1 MKRKFLSLL
10 MAFVMLMSLVPSAFA
25 AQASDFNDVSKADW
39 YYDSVDY
46 VAKQGYFTGTGN
58 NTFSPN
64 TSMTRAMFVAVL
76 ARLDGVTVDD
86 NVSPFA
92 DVPAGAWYAGEVA
105 WAVEKG
111 LASGVDSNSFAP
123 EKAVTRQQ
131 MASFMA
137 RYIAYYEEKND
148 VTIKTDGAAG
158 MFSDEG
164 KIASY
169 AKDAVALCTSYGL
182 ISGYPDGSFDPEGIA
197 SRAQVASVIYR
208 LAKLLGIENVDTD
221 DKTDTEKTDEE
232 KTDNKKT
239 GSGTLIGHGSSSGG
253 GSSTNTS
260 EEEAATAA
268 DFKKAAEQKYATVTA
283 TIVEDN
289 SLTVNDDVTINN
301 DSVKSLTLDLG
312 NAKLGNLVINSDSAK
327 TILINA
333 DTGASVKSLNIN
345 VPNATVDNK
354 VTVDGTVTITAVSN
368 STFNNYAKT
377 GNIIM
382 NGPGAVKDIQETPA
396 KVVVDTTEEVI
407 VKGDSNRIQVVA
419 DNKKLTVSTQV
430 AAIVESSAAAA
441 EVVVNTNRPVTIN
454 GKLNSVKTNTT
465 EPVLVV
471 DGTVGTVKTVVASST
486 IEISG
491 SGTITSMVANQT
503 AVTIKASETTDESK
517 ATLSVGTVSATSG
530 GSITAPANTIEKVEV
545 TGNVT
550 LAAPVQTVAATAG
563 ATLKLEDNATVQ
575 TVEAKGNLKLIGSGE
590 VVSVDVQNT
599 SAAQI
604 TVTDVAVAQVTKT
617 ETADNVTVSGV
628 ETTVQ
633 TKAKK
638 PTGVKAAE
646 PTEVNGQGKITGV
659 NNTMEYKNGTATWT
673 AVDAAE
679 ITLASGTY
687 QVRVKATDGVLA
699 SEAVTVTIPAA
710 VGVTKAEIQG
720 TAYVGQTLTAVANAD
735 ATGEVKYEWTDE
747 DSKVLGTEKTLKLTD
762 RMIGKEIKV
771 EIYNYTRTADT
782 NSKTSSE
789 TATVIV
795 DKTALTNLNA
805 KAYEVTQGITVKDN
819 GTAASAVPKGVR
831 FVTTD
836 EDTAIAN
843 AKAAASEIILNGR
856 ATTAEVT
863 AQETAMRTAI
873 DTYEKAIKVG
883 TLTETDKL
891 KAALGDLVTK
901 AKDVRIGV
909 KESTAAENVVPGIQ
923 WVTSDV
929 ATAYDNAID
938 AAEATKD
945 SSSATATEL
954 ANAITELNAAI
965 STYIKAIQTGAEL
978 DSSALLAAINAA
990 YINVASVEVSEN
1002 GADVLPSNNWVANKK
1017 TYEAAIVAAERA
1029 ISSTDVGKTQ
1039 SVYIEALSTL
1049 DAATTKFN
1057 ESKKAGTKDIIAP
1070 VITNITATKN
1080 GTTATIVF
1088 TTNEAGKYKVGSDK
1102 YTDISVAGE
1111 VSVTVSDY
1119 TTGVITVTVAD
1130 VSGNE
1135 TTFTVTPTSNVV
1147 RVGETNYETLAAA
1160 MEAANSADG
1169 EQTVTLLKNITV
1181 DTGFDITKKITLDM
1195 NGKTL
1200 KFNYTKGTSK
1210 DEVKANYKQLF
1221 SVSGSGELTITGN
1234 GKITGPSGDIA
1245 KALDAKAMITVAGES
1260 ATLKILNGTLTA
1272 GGVGDCGMYGLY
1284 ALKGGNI
1291 ILGDENTKEG
1301 PTITTW
1307 FAPIGENNTTS
1318 PANVTIYGGEYTELA
1333 YPVVD
1338 NKEAGWYYFCAPI
1351 YASASGTINIY
1362 GGTFNGYYGISS
1374 RYINVDQTIN
1384 IYGGTFNGEAQAL
1397 FVDDVNPTGKEEDKK
1412 EKTMNVTGGIFS
1424 SSPVGYGVDDD
1435 YDVIYDED
1443 DETYKVVKKSTL
1455 PTVAEVNGESY
1466 TSLIGVFDAV
1476 TSTSEE
1482 EEESTDSITIKLEAD
1497 YTINTDPFTTYLLPY
1512 GATLDLNGHTLT
1524 VPFAT
1529 AVFEGENITIK
1540 NGTIKSDANYAIW
1553 IGNEENTTSATLE
1566 GITSNGG
1573 VNVFTADAILK
1584 DCNIDASSKEYYAVW
1599 GDSGNVN
1606 ITIKSGI
1613 YTGKPDGFVVDMYG
1627 ASSAKNNEPATINIE
1642 GGTFYEP
1649 IKVEGSGEYAG
1660 KVIITGGTFDNEPD
1674 EDFIK
1679 EGYEAVKDADK
1690 GVWNVVETTDSQ
1702 SNEQNSNT
1710 ANNNENS
1717 ENNEGNNEISL
1728 TTGTTT
1734 ENTTETT
1741 TETTTDT
1748 TTDST
1753 KETNTDT
1760 TEETKTKEQTTE
1772 EAESDDEEA

>member
-137 RYIAYYEEKND
+137 HYIAYYEEKND

-239 GSGTLIGHGSSSGG
+239 GSGTPIGHGSSSGG

-268 DFKKAAEQKYATVTA
+268 DFKKAAEKKYATVTA
-283 TIVEDN
+283 TIVEGN

-301 DSVKSLTLDLG
+301 DSVKSLTLNLG

-327 TILINA
+327 TIVINA
-333 DTGASVKSLNIN
+333 DTRASVKSLNIN
-345 VPNATVDNK
+345 APNATVDNN

-382 NGPGAVKDIQETPA
+382 NGPGAVKDTQETPA

-407 VKGDSNRIQVVA
+407 VKGNSDRIQVVA

-441 EVVVNTNRPVTIN
+441 EVVINTNSPVTIN

-471 DGTVGTVKTVVASST
+471 DGTVGTVKTAVASST

-503 AVTIKASETTDESK
+503 AVTIKASEATDESK

-545 TGNVT
+545 TGSVT
-550 LAAPVQTVAATAG
+550 LAAPVQTVAAAAG
-563 ATLKLEDNATVQ
+563 ATLELKDNATVQ
-575 TVEAKGNLKLIGSGE
+575 TVEAEGNLKLTGSGE

-617 ETADNVTVSGV
+617 ETTDNVTVSGV

-638 PTGVKAAE
+638 PTDVKAVE
-646 PTEVNGQGKITGV
+646 PTEANGQGKITGV
-659 NNTMEYKNGTATWT
+659 NDTMEYKNGTATWT
-673 AVDAAE
+673 DVTSGATE
-679 ITLASGTY
+679 ITNLAPGTY

-735 ATGEVKYEWTDE
+735 ATGEVRYQWTDE
-747 DSKVLGTEKTLKLTD
+747 DGNELGTEKTLKLTD
-762 RMIGKEIKV
+762 SMIGKKIKV
-771 EIYNYTRTADT
+771 EIYNYTRTENTD
-782 NSKTSSE
+782 SKTSSK
-789 TATVIV
+789 TAAVIV
-795 DKTALTNLNA
+795 DKTALGNLNA

-843 AKAAASEIILNGR
+843 AKAAASEVIGNKN

-901 AKDVRIGV
+901 AEDVRIGV
-909 KESTAAENVVPGIQ
+909 EESTAAENVVPGIK

-929 ATAYDNAID
+929 ATAYGNAIN
-938 AAEATKD
+938 AAAKIKTSD
-945 SSSATATEL
+945 SATATEL

-1002 GADVLPSNNWVANKK
+1002 GADVLPSNNWVTSGSKEA
-1017 TYEAAIVAAERA
+1017 YEAAIKVAEGA
-1029 ISSTDVGKTQ
+1029 ISGTNVDKTQ

-1049 DAATTKFN
+1049 DAATTTFN
-1057 ESKKAGTKDIIAP
+1057 ASKKAGTKDIIAP

-1080 GTTATIVF
+1080 GDTATIVF
-1088 TTNEAGKYKVGSDK
+1088 TTNEAGKYKVGSGED
-1102 YTDISVAGE
+1102 TDINVAGE
-1111 VSVTVSDY
+1111 VSVTVSNY
-1119 TTGVITVTVAD
+1119 TEGVITVTVTD

-1135 TTFTVTPTSNVV
+1135 TIFTVTPTSNVV
-1147 RVGETNYETLAAA
+1147 RVGDTNYETLAAA
-1160 MEAANSADG
+1160 MAAANSTDG
-1169 EQTVTLLKNITV
+1169 EQTITLLKNITV
-1181 DTGFDITKKITLDM
+1181 DTGFDITKKITLEM
-1195 NGKTL
+1195 NGKTI
-1200 KFNYTKGTSK
+1200 KTNVY
-1210 DEVKANYKQLF
+1210 QLF
-1221 SVSGSGELTITGN
+1221 SIGETGDLTIKGN
-1234 GKITGPSGDIA
+1234 GTINGPTGAEAA
-1245 KALDAKAMITVAGES
+1245 KLDTKSMICVEGENAKLT
-1260 ATLKILNGTLTA
+1260 ILNGTLTA
-1272 GGVGDCGMYGLY
+1272 GGVDDCGMYGLY
-1284 ALKGGNI
+1284 ALNGGNI
-1291 ILGDENTKEG
+1291 ILGDEYTNEG

-1333 YPVVD
+1333 YPVVN
-1338 NKEAGWYYFCAPI
+1338 NKEAWWYYFCAPI
-1351 YASASGTINIY
+1351 YASASGTIDIY

-1374 RYINVDQTIN
+1374 RYINVDQTVN

-1397 FVDDVNPTGKEEDKK
+1397 FVDDVNPTKKEEDIKD
-1412 EKTMNVTGGIFS
+1412 KTMNVTGGIFS
-1424 SSPVGYGVDDD
+1424 SSPVGYGVDDK

-1443 DETYKVVKKSTL
+1443 DETYKVVRKSTL
-1455 PTVAEVNGESY
+1455 PTVAKVNGESY
-1466 TSLIGVFDAV
+1466 TSLIGAFNAV
-1476 TSTSEE
+1476 TSEE

-1497 YTINTDPFTTYLLPY
+1497 YTINTDPFTTYLLPD

-1529 AVFEGENITIK
+1529 AVFEGTNITIK
-1540 NGTIKSDANYAIW
+1540 NGTIESDANYAIR
-1553 IGNEENTTSATLE
+1553 IGNGEYETSATLE

-1573 VNVFTADAILK
+1573 VNVFAADAILK

-1606 ITIKSGI
+1606 ITIESGT
-1613 YTGKPDGFVVDMYG
+1613 YKGKPDGFVVDMYG
-1627 ASSAKNNEPATINIE
+1627 ASSAKNNGPATINIE
-1642 GGTFYEP
+1642 GGTFYKP

-1674 EDFIK
+1674 KEFIK
-1679 EGYEAVKDADK
+1679 ADYEAVKDEGKD
-1690 GVWNVVETTDSQ
+1690 VWYVVETTDSQ
-1702 SNEQNSNT
+1702 SNEQNGNT
-1710 ANNNENS
+1710 ENNNENN
-1717 ENNEGNNEISL
+1717 ENNEGNNETSL
-1728 TTGTTT
+1728 
-1734 ENTTETT
+1734 TTETT
-1741 TETTTDT
+1741 TSTTTEKT
-1748 TTDST
+1748 
-1753 KETNTDT
+1753 TDT